1 MPKALAYIDAALKR
15 QQIRWT
21 AENGIMAAVRHA
33 KATQPDGVNIS
44 QKYTCSLTKLPLGKL
59 LFKLR
64 SRLHYVPKEC
74 YRELVEL
81 GWDLAGLR
89 HHKWYKPNGLLT
101 AFRSHSVKYG
111 HINVRQDYVCP
122 ITGIDLG
129 IRVNSIRCNVLH
141 IPEECEHEMRQ
152 ELHFWDS
159 DAEYDWLNPVT
170 GKMVAFRYAHK
181 QLGHIDVSQ
190 TYRCPI
196 TKQKLGT
203 VVSALRSK
211 AKGDLSKTKV
221 PEECHHELCVEL
233 RFYWKHEDRVPKDAK
248 WEGPHG
254 WMAAFRYA
262 KKDVG
267 HLNLRAKY
275 TCLGIDIGAIV
286 NRIRTMRVER
296 GTKYVPEQYR
306 HELFHVLRFW
316 WSDNEYNW
324 LNSKGYL
331 AAVRLF
337 YRKWQHLNVPQSFSC
352 KLTQVP
358 LGAKMNK
365 IRCGELP
372 MPPECMRELRE
383 KHFMFSPTNL
393 FKHVYMCLQYDMP
406 EVKQEDVRA
415 LDPWDAQV
423 TPAEARLAAAIRRL
437 LEEVSEQHPIWV
449 QKADTRTFVPFG
461 KKPLDV
467 QQRYLADRQKAVS
480 ILALRHFFSNWQLL
494 VREKE
499 ADVSG
504 QRRCTVCRRS
514 TLLDVCVKCLM
525 ADSSGRKRRK
535 LH

>member
-1 MPKALAYIDAALKR
+1 MEVEDLRIATLYLYLDPPVDFSVPVQLGTRYDPEGEHRGWRPVYVGQTIQPLAIRDRQHRRDSRTNFDKEYTETSNMQLVVLEERAMTQPKDTGMLVWLDEREVYYIKHFRTYEQGLNFTRGGGQLPKALAYIDAALKR

-33 KATQPDGVNIS
+33 KATQPDGVNVS
-44 QKYTCSLTKLPLGKL
+44 KKYTCFLTKLPLGKL
-59 LFKLR
+59 LFKSR

-122 ITGIDLG
+122 LTCINLG
-129 IRVNSIRCNVLH
+129 IRVRCIRRNDLH

-181 QLGHIDVSQ
+181 QLGHIDVLQ

-196 TKQKLGT
+196 TKHKLGM
-203 VVSALRSK
+203 VVSNLRAK
-211 AKGDLSKTKV
+211 AKGDMSKTKV
-221 PEECHHELCVEL
+221 PKECHHELCVEL
-233 RFYWKHEDRVPKDAK
+233 RFYWKHEDRVPEDAK

-254 WMAAFRYA
+254 
-262 KKDVG
+262 
-267 HLNLRAKY
+267 
-275 TCLGIDIGAIV
+275 
-286 NRIRTMRVER
+286 
-296 GTKYVPEQYR
+296 
-306 HELFHVLRFW
+306 
-316 WSDNEYNW
+316 
-324 LNSKGYL
+324 YL
-331 AAVRLF
+331 AAARLF

-352 KLTQVP
+352 KLTQVR
-358 LGAKMNK
+358 LGAKMTA
-365 IRCGELP
+365 IRYGQ

-415 LDPWDAQV
+415 LDPWNAQV

-480 ILALRHFFSNWQLL
+480 ILGKR
-494 VREKE
+494 
-499 ADVSG
+499 
-504 QRRCTVCRRS
+504 
-514 TLLDVCVKCLM
+514 
-525 ADSSGRKRRK
+525 GRT
-535 LH
+535 